1 MAFAI
6 NTLSVICIVY
16 VDPILAV
23 QLTDMGMTEQN
34 VGYAFA
40 LIGFAF
46 GVGGPVA
53 GVVCNY
59 LPKVYVM
66 ELGLIFVG
74 FSELLVGPS
83 FYLNI
88 EPRLWIMLTGLFS
101 MAFFA
106 AFNYIP
112 IIPEII
118 EATKMHQSEQ
128 ITTKSRLE
136 GLEENK
142 IEEKV

>member
-1 MAFAI
+1 M
-6 NTLSVICIVY
+6 
-16 VDPILAV
+16 
-23 QLTDMGMTEQN
+23 
-34 VGYAFA
+34 GYAFA

-53 GVVCNY
+53 GVVCKY
-59 LPKVYVM
+59 MPRVYVM
-66 ELGLIFVG
+66 ELGLVCVG

-83 FYLNI
+83 YFLSI
-88 EPRLWIMLTGLFS
+88 EPRLWIMFIGLFS

-118 EATKMHQSEQ
+118 EATK
-128 ITTKSRLE
+128 I
-136 GLEENK
+136 
-142 IEEKV
+142 